1 MNLLYDE
8 KKTMNEEKRKN
19 TVRKFLAALEER
31 DVDEVL
37 AFLTD
42 DATWVTPAAKYEG
55 KDAARRYLAWEFE
68 TVPSLTIN
76 ETGAGLMV
84 QDNRALIEHTL
95 AGTIRGEPCQWL
107 AICAYEFEDGKIQEV
122 RTVYDRLTLV
132 QQSATGW
139 LESKIVD
146 AVASQTESGIA

>member
-1 MNLLYDE
+1 VAKYVG
-8 KKTMNEEKRKN
+8 K
-19 TVRKFLAALEER
+19 
-31 DVDEVL
+31 DEV
-37 AFLTD
+37 
-42 DATWVTPAAKYEG
+42 
-55 KDAARRYLAWEFE
+55 RRYLAWEFE
-68 TVPSLTIN
+68 TVPSLTIS

-84 QDNRALIEHTL
+84 QGNQALIEHTL
-95 AGTIRGEPCQWL
+95 AGTVRGEPCQWL

-146 AVASQTESGIA
+146 VVVSQTESGIA

>member
-1 MNLLYDE
+1 MVE
-8 KKTMNEEKRKN
+8 KVGKRL
-19 TVRKFLAALEER
+19 VREFLAAYER
-31 DVDEVL
+31 RNMEKAL
-37 AFLTD
+37 AYLTD
-42 DATWVTPAAKYEG
+42 DATWVTPVAKYVG
-55 KDAARRYLAWEFE
+55 KDKVRRYLGWEFE
-68 TVPSLTIN
+68 TVPSLTIT

-84 QDNRALIEHTL
+84 QGNQALIEHTL
-95 AGTIRGEPCQWL
+95 AGTVRGEPCRWL

-139 LESKIVD
+139 LESRIVD